1 MLTDSQVSTFTSAA
15 PDGSMKSSDQSYA
28 SVLPNRQ
35 KFLEKNKLSID
46 DTTLVRLTYDGDDY
60 TRYKIVSNKDK
71 GDGMSRE
78 ATIVADALVTTTP
91 GHALFL
97 PLADCIGAVIYDPV
111 KNVLMLSHLGRHNLE
126 QFGGTKSIE
135 FLVENFQCSPKDI
148 TVWLSPAAGKDNYP
162 LFAFDNRSMHDVATE
177 QLLAASIAKER
188 ITNSSVDTTKDK
200 NYFSHSEYLKGHRD
214 TDGRFA
220 VVTVMK

>member
-1 MLTDSQVSTFTSAA
+1 MLTDSRVSTFTSALS
-15 PDGSMKSSDQSYA
+15 DGSMKSNDGKYR
-28 SVLPNRQ
+28 SVLPARER
-35 KFLEKNKLSID
+35 FLTAHDLSPST
-46 DTTLVRLTYDGDDY
+46 TTLVQLAYEGYNY
-60 TRYKIVSNKDK
+60 TRYKVVSDNDK
-71 GDGMSRE
+71 RDGMTRD

-97 PLADCIGAVIYDPV
+97 PLADCIGAVLHDP
-111 KNVLMLSHLGRHNLE
+111 KKKILMLSHLGRHNLE

-135 FLVENFQCSPKDI
+135 FLVENFQCDPENI

-177 QLLAASIAKER
+177 QLLTAGIVLEH
-188 ITNSSVDTTKDK
+188 ITSSSVDTTKDMT
-200 NYFSHSEYLKGHRD
+200 YFSHSEYLKGHRE